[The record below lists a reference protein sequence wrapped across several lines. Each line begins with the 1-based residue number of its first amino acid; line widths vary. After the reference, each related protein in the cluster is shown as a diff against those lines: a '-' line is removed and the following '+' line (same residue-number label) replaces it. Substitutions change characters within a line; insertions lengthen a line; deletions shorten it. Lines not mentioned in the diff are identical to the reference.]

1 MTVSGL
7 KASTILNCFL
17 DLRSASAGWC
27 MPFSIYPGVLRS
39 AIVATFAV
47 CCSIAPGQC
56 VTLRGDDSGL
66 K

>member
-27 MPFSIYPGVLRS
+27 MPFSIYPGELGS
-39 AIVATFAV
+39 AMVATFAV
-47 CCSIAPGQC
+47 CCSIAPSRC
-56 VTLRGDDSGL
+56 AILRGDDPGL